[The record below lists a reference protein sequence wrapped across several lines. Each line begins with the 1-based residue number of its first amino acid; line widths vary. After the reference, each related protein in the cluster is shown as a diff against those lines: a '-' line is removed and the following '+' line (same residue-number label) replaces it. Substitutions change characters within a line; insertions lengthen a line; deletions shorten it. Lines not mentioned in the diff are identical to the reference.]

1 MVNPYKGIRQKF
13 NCRKLTSCCPVLSK
27 KFYKNF
33 RRTIPLNHFKKN
45 NPENSDPPSLET
57 LLKAEN
63 VFLPSNISF
72 FWYTFVR
79 KMVTWVSCYRHQ
91 STLPMVLETS
101 IRGFF
106 DVWTKSEVIPSQKR
120 HIWILEKQQNKL
132 KSRIYDGISHE
143 LIWKSRNPLDVD
155 CYIIYQR
162 SCIREDIFGFAVFME
177 TCTENFIWHK
187 KL

>member
-1 MVNPYKGIRQKF
+1 MLLRGYPHFSGTP
-13 NCRKLTSCCPVLSK
+13 LGSK
-27 KFYKNF
+27 NFYKNF
-33 RRTIPLNHFKKN
+33 HRTIPLSHFKKK
-45 NPENSDPPSLET
+45 NPKNSDPPSLET

-63 VFLPSNISF
+63 MFLPSNISF

-91 STLPMVLETS
+91 STLPMVLDTFTPA
-101 IRGFF
+101 FF
-106 DVWTKSEVIPSQKR
+106 DVWTKTEVIPSQKR

-132 KSRIYDGISHE
+132 KSRIYDGISPE
-143 LIWKSRNPLDVD
+143 PIWESRNPGVKD

-162 SCIREDIFGFAVFME
+162 SCIRGDIFGFAVFME
-177 TCTENFIWHK
+177 TCTENFICHK

>member
-1 MVNPYKGIRQKF
+1 M
-13 NCRKLTSCCPVLSK
+13 LSK

-33 RRTIPLNHFKKN
+33 RRTIPLNHFKKK

-63 VFLPSNISF
+63 MFLPSNISF

-91 STLPMVLETS
+91 STLPMVLDTFTPA
-101 IRGFF
+101 FF
-106 DVWTKSEVIPSQKR
+106 DVWNRTEVIPSQKR

-132 KSRIYDGISHE
+132 KSRIYDGISYE
-143 LIWKSRNPLDVD
+143 LSWKSRKTLGGALPDHIPKVLYTGVTYLDLTSLWKRASKIL
-155 CYIIYQR
+155 YGIKSY
-162 SCIREDIFGFAVFME
+162 S
-177 TCTENFIWHK
+177 
-187 KL
+187 